1 MPMQLPNENELKQFD
16 RWGVERPSHE
26 EHGEFTP
33 EQLIPFE
40 ATRWW
45 LEGDMLY
52 AEGNHGIVAN
62 KIPTD
67 YICTGI
73 DDKALPIL
81 KKVAIN
87 KTSAA
92 DRGAK

>member
-1 MPMQLPNENELKQFD
+1 
-16 RWGVERPSHE
+16 
-26 EHGEFTP
+26 
-33 EQLIPFE
+33 
-40 ATRWW
+40 
-45 LEGDMLY
+45 MLY

-73 DDKALPIL
+73 DDKGLPIL